1 MIEKM
6 IYKAL
11 YKTIK
16 GALDWVFDIK
26 DENLDFINHVDGAVA
41 MADMML
47 EMLTTGE
54 DGEECKSEE

>member
-16 GALDWVFDIK
+16 GALDWAFDIK
-26 DENLDFINHVDGAVA
+26 DENLDFINYIDGAVA
-41 MADMML
+41 MADTML
-47 EMLTTGE
+47 GMLITGE